1 MQNGLFLGHFPDET
15 YSALQ
20 LPVGAGDKAILYT
33 DGILEARNPLEEM
46 FGADR
51 FKQFLDSDH
60 HPGAERLAD
69 SVLDELSRWSG
80 HPKGE
85 GQQDDI
91 TLLSIE
97 LKSQG

>member
-1 MQNGLFLGHFPDET
+1 
-15 YSALQ
+15 
-20 LPVGAGDKAILYT
+20 
-33 DGILEARNPLEEM
+33 M

-51 FKQFLDSDH
+51 FKQFLESNH

-80 HPKGE
+80 HPQGH
-85 GQQDDI
+85 GQQDDM

-97 LKSQG
+97 FKSQG